1 MAKLNQPSS
10 DDLHAWMDTAI
21 EQAEKS
27 WSEGGIP
34 IGAALVNS
42 NGEVVARGHNERVQS
57 GDPTAHAEISCL
69 RNAGRRRDWNSL
81 TLVSTLSPCSM
92 CSGAAILFRVPRVI
106 IGENQTFLGA
116 EEWMRNSGAELILLD
131 NPRCVAL
138 MKRLQH
144 EQPDLWP
151 EDIGS

>member
-1 MAKLNQPSS
+1 
-10 DDLHAWMDTAI
+10 MDTAI
-21 EQAEKS
+21 ERAEKS

-69 RNAGRRRDWNSL
+69 RNARRRRDWNSL

-92 CSGAAILFRVPRVI
+92 CSGAAILFCVPRVI

>member
-10 DDLHAWMDTAI
+10 DDLHAWTDTAI
-21 EQAEKS
+21 KQAEKS

-69 RNAGRRRDWNSL
+69 QNAGRRRDWNSL
-81 TLVSTLSPCSM
+81 TLV
-92 CSGAAILFRVPRVI
+92 
-106 IGENQTFLGA
+106 
-116 EEWMRNSGAELILLD
+116 
-131 NPRCVAL
+131 
-138 MKRLQH
+138 
-144 EQPDLWP
+144 
-151 EDIGS
+151 